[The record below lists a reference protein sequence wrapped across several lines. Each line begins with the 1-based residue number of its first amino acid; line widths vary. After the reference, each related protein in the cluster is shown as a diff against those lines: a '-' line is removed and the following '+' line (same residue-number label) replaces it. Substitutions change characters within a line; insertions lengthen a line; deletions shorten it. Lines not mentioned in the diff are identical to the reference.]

1 MTSRRTSLFL
11 LLLCSSFLLQP
22 AASGATPEEDHA
34 KGARIYAQGDVVTAM
49 SVLKGPADAGHAA
62 AQALYAQILD
72 SADSDEEALAYFR
85 KSANQGNAEG
95 QFGLG
100 SMLASGEGGPR
111 NPAEGLKWISLAGNQ
126 GHKLAINE
134 MALAHINAR
143 MGGVPVVTDDAET
156 LRWVRLAAGNDFLP
170 ALEALTEAFRKGTLG
185 LPVDL
190 KQADQ
195 METRARAVKG
205 LKGKRKGDRK

>member
-1 MTSRRTSLFL
+1 MTAPRPAL
-11 LLLCSSFLLQP
+11 LLLCPFLLLAP
-22 AASGATPEEDHA
+22 VATAATPEEDYA
-34 KGARIYAQGDVVTAM
+34 RGVRIYTQGDVVTAM
-49 SVLKGPADAGHAA
+49 SVLKGPADAGHAG
-62 AQALYAQILD
+62 AQALYALILD
-72 SADSDEEALAYFR
+72 RADSDEEALAYFR
-85 KSANQGNAEG
+85 KSAAQGNPEG

-111 NPAEGLKWISLAGNQ
+111 NPAEGLKWISLAANQ

-156 LRWVRLAAGNDFLP
+156 LRWVRQASENDFVP
-170 ALEALTEAFRKGTLG
+170 ALEALAAAFRKGTLG
-185 LPVDL
+185 VAADAR
-190 KQADQ
+190 QADLLD
-195 METRARAVKG
+195 ARVRTIKG